1 MSGEEKAQIVA
12 PPQEDLPEFVTPADL
27 KLRQRRRAWRRWG
40 KAGLWLIALAAVVS
54 LTVTILLDKRI
65 DAPGWLRRAAEER
78 IEEQLGGLQ
87 IEFGEIQLVVRRGW
101 RPRVSLRDVTL
112 FYPDGTPAM
121 RLQDAQAALAM
132 RPLLR
137 GYVRPKTIS
146 LTGLFATLQR
156 NSDGAVALSFADGGT
171 PFREAGNLPQLIDA
185 WDRHLELPILS
196 ALTRVETQAVTLR
209 YEDLRI
215 GKAWTLD
222 GGTVQ
227 LARGGDSVEI
237 EAGFSILSGREYAS
251 TVEASY
257 QSDIGDTAA
266 EFTVMVD
273 QVASSDIASQSP
285 AFGWLDVLRAPIS
298 GALQGAVDS
307 DGALMPLEA
316 SLEIGTGVIQPNEA
330 LKPVPIRAARSFFTF
345 DPARQELEFSNLSVD
360 SGWVTG
366 QMEGRAELVGVRDGR
381 LTELV
386 GQLRFSD
393 LQVNPLR
400 LYPEPLSFSGVRADF
415 RMELSP
421 FRLRLGEML
430 IQREETDI
438 LLSGEVRAG
447 EVSWDYDLEGAADRF
462 DVEMV
467 KAMWPPSAPAKPRQW
482 FLDNVSA
489 GEIRDA
495 QVALRSRDGERPFL
509 ALDLGFE
516 NGAVKFNKFY
526 PLLERAKG
534 QLSIYGT
541 RLVATATEG
550 WLQPEQG
557 GDVDLG
563 GSSFIIPDTS
573 LKNGNSI
580 GILRAQARGSALAA
594 LSLLNRAPLQVLDK
608 VGLPVDLGSGQ
619 VAVTATAS
627 MPLRDKLAI
636 SEIDYHYSGTV
647 TGVESDV
654 LVPGHALAS
663 DRLVLSGDNDHVEVS
678 GAGVLAGL
686 PITARWRQ
694 ALGAGADGVAEDGA
708 APGRVTGEI
717 ELSERTIDAF
727 RIGLPDGAVSG
738 AGLAKFDV
746 TLPPGA
752 PVRLQ
757 VSSDLAG
764 VGLRVSELGWR
775 KPAAATGTLSFNT
788 ELDDTP
794 TIEDLALEASGLA
807 LSGRVT
813 LKPDGGLDQAQ
824 FSSVALGGWLQG
836 PVTLTGRGDATPAI
850 AMSGGRLD
858 LRKAPF
864 SSSDGAGGSS
874 GGNTPITLALAQLQ
888 VTDDIAL
895 SRFEGRFDT
904 RGGFNGSFTGNLNTL
919 TPVEGVVVPQ
929 GGGMAMRVKSQD
941 AGGVFRS
948 AGVMRHGFGGS
959 FEMTMVP
966 SQKTGEYNG
975 QVRVNNIRIKRA
987 PAIAALINSLSLVG
1001 LFDELSGQGILFTA
1015 VEADFRLGP
1024 RYLTVNSSSAV
1035 GPSIGLS
1042 LDGVYDL
1049 TTSNMNMRGVLSP
1062 IYLINAIGSV
1072 LTRKGEGLF
1081 GFSFTLK
1088 GTADDPKVSV
1098 NPLSAIAP
1106 GFLREIFRGAQPT
1119 APGEEPEQ
1127 LATPEEQ
1134 REERQQR
1141 NENR

>member
-12 PPQEDLPEFVTPADL
+12 PPQEDLPQFVTPADL
-27 KLRQRRRAWRRWG
+27 KAARRRRRWRRCG
-40 KAGLWLIALAAVVS
+40 KAGGWLIALAAVVAVAI
-54 LTVTILLDKRI
+54 TVLLDKRL
-65 DAPGWLRRAAEER
+65 DAPGWVRAVAEER

-101 RPRVSLRDVTL
+101 RPRVSLRDVTV

-121 RLQDAQAALAM
+121 RLEDAQAALAM

-137 GYVRPKTIS
+137 GHVRPKTIS

-156 NSDGAVALSFADGGT
+156 NSGGAVALSFSDGGT
-171 PFREAGNLPQLIDA
+171 PFREASNLPQLIDA

-227 LARGGDSVEI
+227 LARNGNSIGI

-251 TVEASY
+251 TVEATY
-257 QSDIGDTAA
+257 RSDIGDTGA
-266 EFTVMVD
+266 EFAVVVD

-298 GALQGAVDS
+298 GSLRGAVDS
-307 DGALMPLEA
+307 DGALMPLTA

-330 LKPVPIRAARSFFTF
+330 LKPVPIRSARSFFTF
-345 DPARQELEFSNLSVD
+345 DPAQQELEFSNLSVD

-393 LQVNPLR
+393 LKVNPLR
-400 LYPEPLSFSGVRADF
+400 LYPEPLSFAGVSADF

-438 LLSGEVRAG
+438 LISGEVRAG

-462 DVEMV
+462 DVDMV
-467 KAMWPPSAPAKPRQW
+467 KALWPPSAPTKPRQW
-482 FLDNVSA
+482 FIDNVSS

-495 QVALRSRDGERPFL
+495 QVALRSRNGERPFL

-573 LKNGNSI
+573 LKDGNSI
-580 GILRAQARGSALAA
+580 GILRAQASGSARAA
-594 LSLLNRAPLQVLDK
+594 LALLNRAPLRILDK
-608 VGLPVDLGSGQ
+608 AGLPVDLGSGE
-619 VAVTATAS
+619 VTVTATAS
-627 MPLRDKLAI
+627 MPLRDKLEI
-636 SEIDYHYSGTV
+636 SEVDYHYSGSLTA
-647 TGVESDV
+647 VESDV
-654 LVPGHALAS
+654 LVPGYGLAS
-663 DRLVLSGDNDHVEVS
+663 DRLELSGDNTHVEIS
-678 GAGVLAGL
+678 GPGFIGGL
-686 PITARWRQ
+686 PVTAHWSQ
-694 ALGAGADGVAEDGA
+694 ALGAGGDGA
-708 APGRVTGEI
+708 KPGRVTGQI
-717 ELSERTIDAF
+717 ELSDRTIDVF
-727 RIGLPDGAVSG
+727 RIGLPEGAVSG
-738 AGLAKFDV
+738 EGLADFEV

-752 PVRLQ
+752 PVRLR
-757 VSSDLAG
+757 VNSDLEG
-764 VGLRVSELGWR
+764 VGLWVAELGWR
-775 KPAAATGTLSFNT
+775 KAASTTGSLSFAA

-794 TIEDLALEASGLA
+794 TIEDLSLEANGLA
-807 LSGRVT
+807 LSGRVI
-813 LKPDGGLDQAQ
+813 LNPDGGFDQAQ
-824 FSSVALGGWLQG
+824 FSSVSLGGWLQG
-836 PVTLTGRGDATPAI
+836 PVTLTGRGEAAPAI
-850 AMSGGRLD
+850 AMSGGRVD

-864 SSSDGAGGSS
+864 SSSDGAGGSAGGGS
-874 GGNTPITLALAQLQ
+874 GGNTPITLALAELQ

-929 GGGMAMRVKSQD
+929 DGGMAMRVKSQD

-966 SQKTGEYNG
+966 SQTAGEYNG
-975 QVRVNNIRIKRA
+975 QVLVKNIRIKRA

-1024 RYLTVNSSSAV
+1024 RYLTVNSGSAV

-1042 LDGVYDL
+1042 LDGIYDL
-1049 TTSNMNMRGVLSP
+1049 STSNMNMRGVLSP
-1062 IYLINAIGSV
+1062 IYLVNAIGSV

-1098 NPLSAIAP
+1098 NPLSGIAP

-1127 LATPEEQ
+1127 IATPEEQ
-1134 REERQQR
+1134 REERRLR